1 MTAFDFDPAK
11 NAENLRK
18 HGVSLALG
26 VEALA
31 DVNLIEEEDRS
42 VNYSEVRFIAFG
54 MVRSVVYGVIY
65 AERVD
70 HIRIISVRR
79 ATPRETGRYFQV
91 RG

>member
-26 VEALA
+26 AEVLT
-31 DVNLIEEEDRS
+31 DVNVIEKEDRTA
-42 VNYSEVRFIAFG
+42 NYGEVRFIAFG
-54 MVRSVVYGVIY
+54 IVQGVVYGVVY
-65 AERVD
+65 TDRVD
-70 HIRIISVRR
+70 HVRIISVRR
-79 ATPRETGRYFQV
+79 ATPRETHRYFQI